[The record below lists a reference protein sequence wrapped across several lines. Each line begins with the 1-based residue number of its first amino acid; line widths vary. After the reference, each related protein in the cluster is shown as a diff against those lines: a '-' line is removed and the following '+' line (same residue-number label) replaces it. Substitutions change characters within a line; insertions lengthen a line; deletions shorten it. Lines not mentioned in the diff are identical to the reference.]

1 LALLSDPSTSEADVW
16 WAARADAAPQLEALL
31 DDVERERRDAYH
43 RQEDRD
49 RFLVGCA
56 LEKVALG
63 RYLGRPPETIR
74 LTRTCPTCGKPHGKP
89 ALPDSGIELS
99 LSHSGDVVVVALAA
113 GAPVGVDVEALAGAR
128 FDVDELRRLA
138 LSDDEARALDV
149 LEASE
154 RRRAFLV
161 SWTRKEAVT
170 KAVGAGLAVP
180 LRDVVVSPAHEP
192 PRLLAWPYDD
202 PPEAVSLFDVGSDPG
217 YPAALAVLGPCEG
230 VREHDGSELLG
241 GWVDGTTASPR

>member
-1 LALLSDPSTSEADVW
+1 VW
-16 WAARADAAPQLEALL
+16 WAARADAASELEALL
-31 DDVERERRDAYH
+31 DDVERERRSAY
-43 RQEDRD
+43 RREEDRD

-56 LEKVALG
+56 LAKVALG

-74 LTRTCPTCGKPHGKP
+74 VTRTCPTCGKPHGKP
-89 ALPDSGIELS
+89 ALPGSGIELS

-113 GAPVGVDVEALAGAR
+113 APVGVDVEAVAGAR

-138 LSDDEARALDV
+138 FSDDEARVLDG

-180 LRDVVVSPAHEP
+180 LREVVVSPAREP

-202 PPEAVSLFDVGSDPG
+202 PPEAVWLFDVGSDPE
-217 YPAALAVLGPCEG
+217 YPASVAVLDACDG
-230 VREHDGSELLG
+230 VRELDGSELLRS
-241 GWVDGTTASPR
+241 WR

>member
-1 LALLSDPSTSEADVW
+1 MALLSDPATSDADVW
-16 WAARADAAPQLEALL
+16 WAARADAAPELEALL
-31 DDVERERRDAYH
+31 DDVERERRSAYR

-56 LEKVALG
+56 LAKVALG
-63 RYLGRPPETIR
+63 RRLDRPPESIR

-89 ALPDSGIELS
+89 TLPGSGIELS
-99 LSHSGDVVVVALAA
+99 LSHSGDVVVAAFAA

-138 LSDDEARALDV
+138 LSDDEALALDG
-149 LEASE
+149 LDASE

-161 SWTRKEAVT
+161 AWTRKEAVT

-217 YPAALAVLGPCEG
+217 YPATVAVLGACDG
-230 VREHDGSELLG
+230 VRELDGSELLRTF
-241 GWVDGTTASPR
+241 VQTTASPG